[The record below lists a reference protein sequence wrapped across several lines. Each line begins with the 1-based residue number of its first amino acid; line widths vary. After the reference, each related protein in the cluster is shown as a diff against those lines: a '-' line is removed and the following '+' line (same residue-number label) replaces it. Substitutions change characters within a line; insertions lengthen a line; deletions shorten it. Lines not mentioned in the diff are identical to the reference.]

1 MIWNRKR
8 KGNEEER
15 KRNGKGNEKEG
26 KRKGK
31 EKERSRGRGREKEER
46 KKERIY
52 LWSGLG
58 LLFEQMGIARGIAN
72 LASCMY
78 VALCKT
84 TSDVDI
90 IHTYRYRFWG
100 ALSLHSV
107 LCIFQTPEKSPY
119 ISTIPEF

>member
-1 MIWNRKR
+1 MV
-8 KGNEEER
+8 
-15 KRNGKGNEKEG
+15 
-26 KRKGK
+26 
-31 EKERSRGRGREKEER
+31 
-46 KKERIY
+46 
-52 LWSGLG
+52 WS

-78 VALCKT
+78 VTLCKT

-119 ISTIPEF
+119 ISTIPEFCLYLICRFWRDCNAEMRTTNEVLDTHPILTASPMCEALQ